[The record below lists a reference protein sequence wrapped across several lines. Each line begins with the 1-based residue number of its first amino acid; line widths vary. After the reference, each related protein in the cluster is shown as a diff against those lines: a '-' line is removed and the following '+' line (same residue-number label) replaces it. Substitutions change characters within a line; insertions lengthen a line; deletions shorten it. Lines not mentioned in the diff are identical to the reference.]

1 MSVLCLREGIVTL
14 ANINISMASHPLR
27 NEERNGKSFIKLN
40 CFLSESQ
47 YYISY

>member
-27 NEERNGKSFIKLN
+27 NERNVKSFIKLN